1 MEAVIMQSARKISKW
16 FVANACRSEQGVI
29 LIAVLTL
36 MVTLILVGATTYI
49 VSSSNIKISANFKSS
64 ETVLQVAMAGSEK
77 AREALRA
84 ANAAS
89 TVTTDF
95 SQELAARV
103 GANGVLNGYSTTTD
117 DVPMATGTMNVGGNT
132 YTYNAYLTNDSTD
145 ISTPTTDSNGRVVIT
160 SVATGPNS
168 AKASVTTTVQI
179 YTFSGSSPAALYSKD
194 NTTLN
199 GSSINISGTDA
210 GNCGGSNLSAVYVY
224 SDPATNN
231 THTLTE
237 NGSPTLGGTPA
248 TQLGT
253 TSLDLQSYIDTLK
266 GSATVTLTAD
276 VSAGGNATTS
286 YGSSTNYATVY
297 SDATQQGDG
306 ELRLNNV
313 TGYGILLVK
322 GNLQLAGN
330 VNWHGIIIAT
340 GVVTTSGGGGN
351 AKNIQGQVYSG
362 QSALGDTTVNGGVT
376 ISYNSCEVKKSLS
389 SQPLTVVNWKQN

>member
-1 MEAVIMQSARKISKW
+1 MQSARKISKG
-16 FVANACRSEQGVI
+16 FIARACRGEKGVI

-36 MVTLILVGATTYI
+36 MVTLLLVGATTYI
-49 VSSSNIKISANFKSS
+49 VSSSNVKIGANFKSS
-64 ETVLQVAMAGSEK
+64 ETVLQVAMAGVEK

-103 GANGVLNGYSTTTD
+103 GANGVLNGYTTTTD
-117 DVPMATGTMNVGGNT
+117 DVAMATGTMSVAGKT
-132 YTYNAYLTNDSTD
+132 YTYNAYLNNDSTD
-145 ISTPTTDSNGRVVIT
+145 GASSTTDSNAQAVIT
-160 SVATGPNS
+160 SVATGPNG
-168 AKASVTTTVQI
+168 AKASVTTTVKI

-231 THTLTE
+231 THTLTQ

-248 TQLGT
+248 TQIGT

-276 VSAGGNATTS
+276 VSASGNATTG

-330 VNWHGIIIAT
+330 INWHGIIIAT

>member
-1 MEAVIMQSARKISKW
+1 MQSARKISKW
-16 FVANACRSEQGVI
+16 FVASACRSEQGVI

-49 VSSSNIKISANFKSS
+49 VSSSNVRIGANFKSN

-84 ANAAS
+84 ANASS
-89 TVTTDF
+89 TTTTDF
-95 SQELAARV
+95 SEELLARV
-103 GANGVLNGYSTTTD
+103 GANAVLNGYTTTTD
-117 DVPMATGTMNVGGNT
+117 DVAMATGTMSVAGKT

-145 ISTPTTDSNGRVVIT
+145 GASSTTDSNGQAVIT
-160 SVATGPNS
+160 SVATGPNG
-168 AKASVTTTVQI
+168 AKASVTTTVKI

-248 TQLGT
+248 TQIGT

-276 VSAGGNATTS
+276 VSAGGNDTTS
-286 YGSSTNYATVY
+286 YGSSSPGGYVTVY

-330 VNWHGIIIAT
+330 IDWHGIIIAT
-340 GVVTTSGGGGN
+340 GVVTTSGGGSN
-351 AKNIQGQVYSG
+351 SKNIQGQVYSG

-376 ISYNSCEVKKSLS
+376 IAYNSCEVKKSLS

>member
-1 MEAVIMQSARKISKW
+1 MQIARKIKNFFCVKALSGEK
-16 FVANACRSEQGVI
+16 GVI

-49 VSSSNIKISANFKSS
+49 VSSSNIKIGANFKSS
-64 ETVLQVAMAGSEK
+64 ETALQVAMAGAEK
-77 AREALRA
+77 AREALRY
-84 ANAAS
+84 ANASS
-89 TVTTDF
+89 TTATNF
-95 SQELAARV
+95 SEELLARV
-103 GANGVLNGYSTTTD
+103 GANSVLNGYTSTTD
-117 DVPMATGTMNVGGNT
+117 DVPMATGTMSVGGKT

-145 ISTPTTDSNGRVVIT
+145 GASSTTDSNGRAVIT
-160 SVATGPNS
+160 AVATGPNS

-179 YTFSGSSPAALYSKD
+179 YTLSGSSPAALYSKD

-199 GSSINISGTDA
+199 GSAINISGTDA
-210 GNCGGSNLSAVYVY
+210 GTNCGGSNLSAVYVY

-248 TQLGT
+248 TQIGT

-276 VSAGGNATTS
+276 VSASGNATTS

-330 VNWHGIIIAT
+330 IDWHGIIIAT

>member
-1 MEAVIMQSARKISKW
+1 MQSARKISKG
-16 FVANACRSEQGVI
+16 FIARACRGEKGVI

-49 VSSSNIKISANFKSS
+49 VSSSNVKIGANFKSS
-64 ETVLQVAMAGSEK
+64 ETVLQVAMAGVEK

-103 GANGVLNGYSTTTD
+103 GANGVLNGYTTTTD
-117 DVPMATGTMNVGGNT
+117 DVAMATGTMSVAGKT
-132 YTYNAYLTNDSTD
+132 YTYNAYLNNDSTD
-145 ISTPTTDSNGRVVIT
+145 GASSTTDSNAQAVIT
-160 SVATGPNS
+160 SVATGPNG
-168 AKASVTTTVQI
+168 AKASVTTTVKI

-248 TQLGT
+248 TQIGT

-276 VSAGGNATTS
+276 VSASGNATTS

-330 VNWHGIIIAT
+330 INWHGIIIAT

-351 AKNIQGQVYSG
+351 AKNIEGQVYSG